1 MLSRRS
7 VRIKILQ
14 LLYSMDRDS
23 ALTIAQAKVKFQ
35 ESIDQSFEL
44 FIYTVYNLYK
54 ITEISVSDEA
64 KRKSKHLPGDYDK
77 VFTAKIF
84 NASGMSLILED
95 KAINK
100 NMSKLGFLDTSN
112 GDFYKQIYDDFSK
125 TEEYKDYILNAE
137 GGEQSHTEILLELFR
152 FCRKSEYFEEVMEDR
167 YANWIDEKSLIV
179 GVVKKYLKGLKDKE
193 LDFKHHYPDDETTKE
208 YGESLFNQVI
218 DNDKQ
223 YMESIEAVIKNWDV
237 ERLAIVDTIIL
248 KMALCEMINFTS
260 IPTKVTINEY
270 VDISKVYSTDKS
282 KEFVNGVLDKL
293 MKDLTEE
300 GKIKKEGRG
309 LVE

>member
-23 ALTIAQAKVKFQ
+23 ELTIAKARIKFQ
-35 ESIDQSFEL
+35 ESIDQSFDL

-84 NASGMSLILED
+84 NESGMALILED
-95 KAINK
+95 KEINK
-100 NMSKLGFLDTSN
+100 KITALGFLDIKN
-112 GDFYKQIYDDFSK
+112 DDFYKQIYDDFSK
-125 TEEYKDYILNAE
+125 TEEYKDFILNPSE
-137 GGEQSHTEILLELFR
+137 GEQSTTEILLELFR
-152 FCRKSEYFEEVMEDR
+152 FCRKSEYFQEVIEDR
-167 YANWIDEKSLIV
+167 FSNWIDEKSLIV
-179 GVVKKYLKGLKDKE
+179 GVVKKYLKGLHAKE
-193 LDFKHHYPDDETTKE
+193 LNFKQHYPDDETTKE

-218 DNDKQ
+218 EKDKEL
-223 YMESIEAVIKNWDV
+223 MDAIEAVIKNWDT

-248 KMALCEMINFTS
+248 KMALCEMMHFTS

-293 MKDLTEE
+293 MKDLSEE